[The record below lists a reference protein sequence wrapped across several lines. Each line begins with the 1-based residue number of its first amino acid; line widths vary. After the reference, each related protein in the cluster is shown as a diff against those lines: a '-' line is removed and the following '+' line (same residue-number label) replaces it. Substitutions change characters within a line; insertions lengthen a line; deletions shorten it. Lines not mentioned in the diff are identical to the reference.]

1 MAVQSSTNTNAMTSS
16 SSRPLRLHRRP
27 DLSAHRQ
34 SYQGRDYWVI
44 KDPISLKYYRFEEEE
59 NALLEMMHEYG
70 SFIEQM
76 QSAISILDQ
85 LASNAVN
92 DTDKTQSASTNLSS
106 MSQQLKLIVDDF
118 QLH

>member
-1 MAVQSSTNTNAMTSS
+1 MTSS

-59 NALLEMMHEYG
+59 NALLEMMDGYA
-70 SFIEQM
+70 SP
-76 QSAISILDQ
+76 SDQ
-85 LASNAVN
+85 ASV
-92 DTDKTQSASTNLSS
+92 
-106 MSQQLKLIVDDF
+106 
-118 QLH
+118 